1 MGGGIC
7 SIFFLVMKRRGKEDP
22 DSLSI
27 LHLTYV
33 TKENEVKVAF
43 FTEMKELLYLATLK
57 MLRDSWEI
65 WSH

>member
-1 MGGGIC
+1 
-7 SIFFLVMKRRGKEDP
+7 MKRRGKEDP

>member
-1 MGGGIC
+1 
-7 SIFFLVMKRRGKEDP
+7 MKRRGKEDP

-33 TKENEVKVAF
+33 TKEKEVKVAF

-57 MLRDSWEI
+57 MLRDRWEI
-65 WSH
+65 CSH